1 MPNLR
6 TYKTNIDT
14 KKKFEVQFT
23 SSSLIL
29 SNFPNQNKIGTIS
42 LLNGDSPLGNSPR
55 VTREEHTFTNV
66 FANNPNVVG
75 NNASF
80 DVTINSFTG
89 AINTVSL
96 NQGGASYNVNDN
108 ITVLGTQLGE
118 DSPNDSPYRN
128 LVLNV
133 DSVDSPAKRIVT
145 FSIVSG
151 DSPELDRIQNL
162 LDSPIVRSVELL
174 SDSPSNIGFNAR
186 ADVTL
191 SRRTG
196 AITSIS
202 LSNPGTSYVVNQTLK
217 IRHRDLATQKVIL
230 RDSPNHIENVLN
242 STPAFPNFN
251 SPFGGEDCP
260 SAGQINVEVLRSTF
274 ANNTPIPDSPFTLV
288 KVLTIDNVDYN
299 GKYTLNGFVN
309 DKPSYKLNSPVTL
322 NSPVQDVRISFQ
334 NNQWEIT
341 NSPTFN
347 EPICINN
354 LNNTDHIPPN
364 ENWNLQIQTE
374 KNVHVNDRDL
384 NAFVADFESPALGEE
399 VIPQITDESASPN
412 LIRIVHRDNSP
423 FFKNEILD
431 SKLLVSCNVVTPNT
445 SLNGFAVINELEGLY
460 VKGDVLTGTLSK
472 VSKTVLQARAFAAS
486 QTPVEEPVVVA
497 IGDTPVPLGF
507 EELGNTPPTIDNNTP
522 AYNSYIELLF
532 DYSPSDPYWEYEDAD
547 CPTGTIFQQG
557 FTESSES
564 PGVYVQSNSPLAG
577 IVPFGQGFDS
587 PGISLFNSPSDSP
600 AFDSPGFNLF
610 NSPSDSPLFGSSD
623 STDTGDTDAGAGDVN
638 YGQPDSGG
646 GY

>member
-108 ITVLGTQLGE
+108 ITILGTQLGE

>member
-1 MPNLR
+1 
-6 TYKTNIDT
+6 
-14 KKKFEVQFT
+14 
-23 SSSLIL
+23 
-29 SNFPNQNKIGTIS
+29 
-42 LLNGDSPLGNSPR
+42 
-55 VTREEHTFTNV
+55 
-66 FANNPNVVG
+66 
-75 NNASF
+75 
-80 DVTINSFTG
+80 
-89 AINTVSL
+89 
-96 NQGGASYNVNDN
+96 
-108 ITVLGTQLGE
+108 
-118 DSPNDSPYRN
+118 
-128 LVLNV
+128 
-133 DSVDSPAKRIVT
+133 
-145 FSIVSG
+145 
-151 DSPELDRIQNL
+151 
-162 LDSPIVRSVELL
+162 
-174 SDSPSNIGFNAR
+174 
-186 ADVTL
+186 
-191 SRRTG
+191 
-196 AITSIS
+196 
-202 LSNPGTSYVVNQTLK
+202 
-217 IRHRDLATQKVIL
+217 
-230 RDSPNHIENVLN
+230 
-242 STPAFPNFN
+242 
-251 SPFGGEDCP
+251 
-260 SAGQINVEVLRSTF
+260 
-274 ANNTPIPDSPFTLV
+274 
-288 KVLTIDNVDYN
+288 
-299 GKYTLNGFVN
+299 
-309 DKPSYKLNSPVTL
+309 
-322 NSPVQDVRISFQ
+322 SFQ

>member
-288 KVLTIDNVDYN
+288 KV
-299 GKYTLNGFVN
+299 
-309 DKPSYKLNSPVTL
+309 
-322 NSPVQDVRISFQ
+322 
-334 NNQWEIT
+334 
-341 NSPTFN
+341 
-347 EPICINN
+347 
-354 LNNTDHIPPN
+354 
-364 ENWNLQIQTE
+364 
-374 KNVHVNDRDL
+374 
-384 NAFVADFESPALGEE
+384 
-399 VIPQITDESASPN
+399 
-412 LIRIVHRDNSP
+412 
-423 FFKNEILD
+423 
-431 SKLLVSCNVVTPNT
+431 
-445 SLNGFAVINELEGLY
+445 
-460 VKGDVLTGTLSK
+460 
-472 VSKTVLQARAFAAS
+472 
-486 QTPVEEPVVVA
+486 
-497 IGDTPVPLGF
+497 
-507 EELGNTPPTIDNNTP
+507 
-522 AYNSYIELLF
+522 
-532 DYSPSDPYWEYEDAD
+532 
-547 CPTGTIFQQG
+547 
-557 FTESSES
+557 
-564 PGVYVQSNSPLAG
+564 
-577 IVPFGQGFDS
+577 
-587 PGISLFNSPSDSP
+587 
-600 AFDSPGFNLF
+600 
-610 NSPSDSPLFGSSD
+610 
-623 STDTGDTDAGAGDVN
+623 
-638 YGQPDSGG
+638 
-646 GY
+646 